1 MLNDPGLCFRIV
13 MLEKILRGPCTARRS
28 SQSSLKE
35 INLEYSLEGLMLK
48 PKLQYFGHLMGRAD
62 SLEDSEVGKDWRQ
75 KNVETEDEM
84 VGLHHWLNEHK
95 FKQTLGDSDGQ
106 GAWCAA
112 VHGVAKSYT
121 TQLNNNNLIIRSN
134 QLSSDLIKKKV
145 LWLKVS

>member
-62 SLEDSEVGKDWRQ
+62 SLEDSEVGKD
-75 KNVETEDEM
+75 
-84 VGLHHWLNEHK
+84 
-95 FKQTLGDSDGQ
+95 
-106 GAWCAA
+106 
-112 VHGVAKSYT
+112 
-121 TQLNNNNLIIRSN
+121 
-134 QLSSDLIKKKV
+134 
-145 LWLKVS
+145 